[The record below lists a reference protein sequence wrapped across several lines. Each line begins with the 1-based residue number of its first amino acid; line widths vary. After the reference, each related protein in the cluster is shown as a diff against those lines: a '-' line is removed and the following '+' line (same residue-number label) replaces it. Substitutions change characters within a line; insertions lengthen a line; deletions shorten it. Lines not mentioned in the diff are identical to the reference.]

1 MAAKRC
7 GAGIPTCP
15 DGGCQD
21 VKTACFP
28 YVVFDRN
35 CNIHYNVLRNYDMR
49 RLPVKKIL
57 TLGALLVLFL
67 LLLVPAQAEIQGFV
81 KGQGYQYV
89 YFGEYPYE
97 KDGTVQPV
105 LWRVLSVRDSKA
117 LLLSEYIID
126 TDQVIFVTDQKTIEN
141 HSYRRIETFEES
153 DLFPK
158 LSSEYVDRL
167 LGDDPIR
174 NALAP
179 QANGAT
185 LFLLNDE
192 DYLNAD
198 YGFETSR
205 WAEWP
210 SRIKTHEAQGT
221 PYAIKQRGLYV
232 AHENDKSPYWVATVK
247 SPTDYK
253 LQIVGFNGH
262 LSYGAYTRVNIGLR
276 PAVCLDLTQVE
287 ISGGQGTKQSPYQL
301 RYIGSATASALPA
314 SSETVGELVPNPTE
328 TMPVQAAASD
338 GQTPA
343 DAASADP
350 TETPLYSDA
359 PDETIAPVNT
369 AVPLNESNFALLY
382 TLAPNPTA
390 PQATPAPVPTAEPS
404 PEPTAEAA
412 DQSTVT
418 VSFIGDCSIGDSEQ
432 YTTAKSSYH
441 TCLKNNG
448 FAWPFSLVKDYL
460 AADDLTVANLEV
472 VFTTRTRHTDKK
484 FNLKGD
490 PSFVQVLNEGSIEMV
505 NTVNNHCMD
514 FMDGGYTDS
523 LAVLDSAGIG
533 HFGTINPGLA
543 NPHDDLGLVD
553 VNGIL
558 FGFIGWSYPQE
569 YDLRNISNRILQLRS
584 QGAEVVV
591 VSLHWGRET
600 YMTPESWQST
610 FARNVIDAG
619 ADIVW
624 GHHPHVIQ
632 PIAVYRGKLIMF
644 STGNFTFGTM
654 SDVNP
659 ATGIFQVTFEKTAS
673 GPELKE
679 LKVIPCTTQKSPDFR
694 PKELTEQ
701 KDRMNVF
708 KYLTFKKAPYM
719 LENPPAS
726 FLETGIIQF
735 ENGQMVQ

>member
-1 MAAKRC
+1 MK
-7 GAGIPTCP
+7 
-15 DGGCQD
+15 
-21 VKTACFP
+21 KT
-28 YVVFDRN
+28 
-35 CNIHYNVLRNYDMR
+35 
-49 RLPVKKIL
+49 L
-57 TLGALLVLFL
+57 TLGALLALLL
-67 LLLVPAQAEIQGFV
+67 LLLVPAQAEIQGFA

-117 LLLSEYIID
+117 LLLTEYIID
-126 TDQVIFVTDQKTIEN
+126 TDQIIFVTDQKIIEN

-158 LSSEYVDRL
+158 LSTEYVDRL

-179 QANGAT
+179 QPNGAI

-192 DYLNAD
+192 DYLNTD

-210 SRIKTHEAQGT
+210 ARIKSHEAQGT
-221 PYAIKQRGLYV
+221 PYAIKQRRLYV
-232 AHENDKSPYWVATVK
+232 AHENDMSPYWVSTVK

-276 PAVCLDLTQVE
+276 LSAQLDLNQLE

-301 RYIGSATASALPA
+301 RYAGSAAVPSPA
-314 SSETVGELVPNPTE
+314 PAVTETVAELVPNPTE
-328 TMPVQAAASD
+328 TPSVQPAATVEPIIPTPVYVFTQVP
-338 GQTPA
+338 QP
-343 DAASADP
+343 
-350 TETPLYSDA
+350 
-359 PDETIAPVNT
+359 T
-369 AVPLNESNFALLY
+369 AVPAATAAPANGQSSALLY
-382 TLAPNPTA
+382 TLPPDPTA
-390 PQATPAPVPTAEPS
+390 PAASPTAVPVTEPS
-404 PEPTAEAA
+404 PEPTAQPAEKNTA
-412 DQSTVT
+412 T

-448 FAWPFSLVKDYL
+448 YAWPFSLVKDYL
-460 AADDLTVANLEV
+460 ANDDLTVANLEV

-523 LAVLDSAGIG
+523 LAVLDGAGIR

-543 NPHDDLGLVD
+543 NPHDDLALTE
-553 VNGIL
+553 VNGIM

-600 YMTPESWQST
+600 YMTPESWQTT

-632 PIAVYRGKLIMF
+632 PIAVYHGKLIMF

-659 ATGIFQVTFEKTAS
+659 ATGIFQVTFEKTAA

-726 FLETGIIQF
+726 FLETGVIQF

>member
-1 MAAKRC
+1 M
-7 GAGIPTCP
+7 
-15 DGGCQD
+15 
-21 VKTACFP
+21 
-28 YVVFDRN
+28 
-35 CNIHYNVLRNYDMR
+35 
-49 RLPVKKIL
+49 KKFL
-57 TLGALLVLFL
+57 TMGALLCLFL
-67 LLLVPAQAEIQGFV
+67 LLAPAQAEAMRGYV
-81 KGQGYQYV
+81 KGQGYEYV
-89 YFGEYPYE
+89 NFGEYPYE
-97 KDGTVQPV
+97 KDGTVRPV
-105 LWRVLSVRDSKA
+105 LWRVLDVQENRA
-117 LLLSEYIID
+117 LLLTEYLID
-126 TDQVIFVTDQKTIEN
+126 TDQIIFVTDNKVIED

-158 LSSEYVDRL
+158 LSTEYLDRL
-167 LGDDPIR
+167 LGDDPVR
-174 NALAP
+174 NALVP
-179 QANGAT
+179 QPNGAT

-192 DYLNAD
+192 DYVNIA
-198 YGFETSR
+198 YGFEKSR

-210 SRIKTHEAQGT
+210 ARIKSHEAQGT

-232 AHENDKSPYWVATVK
+232 AYQNEMSPYWVATVK

-276 PAVCLDLTQVE
+276 LAVRLDLSQLQV
-287 ISGGQGTKQSPYQL
+287 SGQGTKQSPYQVT
-301 RYIGSATASALPA
+301 YIGSAAAPA
-314 SSETVGELVPNPTE
+314 AQQPAPAAETVSAPAAQPIQPAVTSA
-328 TMPVQAAASD
+328 PVAQ
-338 GQTPA
+338 Q
-343 DAASADP
+343 
-350 TETPLYSDA
+350 PLYTLA
-359 PDETIAPVNT
+359 PESPATQAPG
-369 AVPLNESNFALLY
+369 SALLY

-390 PQATPAPVPTAEPS
+390 TAFVPDLAPTAVPLPTAEP
-404 PEPTAEAA
+404 TAQPVAKNA
-412 DQSTVT
+412 DAVT
-418 VSFIGDCSIGDSEQ
+418 VSFVGDCSIGDSEQ

-441 TCLKNNG
+441 VCLKNNG

-460 AADDLTVANLEV
+460 ANDDLTVANLEV
-472 VFTTRTRHTDKK
+472 VFTTRTRHADKK
-484 FNLKGD
+484 YNLKGD
-490 PSFVQVLNEGSIEMV
+490 PSFVQVLNEGSVEMV

-514 FMDGGYTDS
+514 FMNEGYVDS
-523 LAVLDSAGIG
+523 LAVLDSAGVS

-543 NPHDDLGLVD
+543 NAHDDLCVRD
-553 VNGIL
+553 VNGVL
-558 FGFIGWSYPQE
+558 FGFVGWSYPQE
-569 YDLRNISNRILQLRS
+569 YDLKNISNRILSLRS

-600 YMTPESWQST
+600 YMTPESWQYT

-632 PIAVYRGKLIMF
+632 PIAIYRGKPILF

-659 ATGIFQVTFEKTAS
+659 ATGIFQMTYEKTAN

-701 KDRMNVF
+701 KDRLQVF

-726 FLETGIIQF
+726 FLETGIIRF
-735 ENGQMVQ
+735 ENGQMVE

>member
-1 MAAKRC
+1 M
-7 GAGIPTCP
+7 
-15 DGGCQD
+15 
-21 VKTACFP
+21 
-28 YVVFDRN
+28 
-35 CNIHYNVLRNYDMR
+35 
-49 RLPVKKIL
+49 KKIL
-57 TLGALLVLFL
+57 TLGALLCLFL
-67 LLLVPAQAEIQGFV
+67 LLLFPAQAEIQGYV
-81 KGQGYQYV
+81 KGQGYNYV

-97 KDGTVQPV
+97 KDGTARPV
-105 LWRVLSVRDSKA
+105 LWRVLSVSDNRA
-117 LLLSEYIID
+117 LMLTEYIID
-126 TDQVIFVTDQKTIEN
+126 TDQVIFVTDKKTIED

-158 LSSEYVDRL
+158 LSTEYLDRL

-174 NALAP
+174 GALVP
-179 QANGAT
+179 EPNGAT

-192 DYLNAD
+192 DYVNVD
-198 YGFETSR
+198 YGFEKTR

-210 SRIKTHEAQGT
+210 DQIKSHQAEGT

-232 AHENDKSPYWVATVK
+232 AYQNDMSPYWVATVK

-276 PAVCLDLTQVE
+276 LAVRLDLNQIE
-287 ISGGQGTKQSPYQL
+287 ISGGQGAKQSPYEL
-301 RYIGSATASALPA
+301 KYTGSAAAQPDSAA
-314 SSETVGELVPNPTE
+314 VGALVPNPLEIEIEALSTAR
-328 TMPVQAAASD
+328 PI
-338 GQTPA
+338 PA
-343 DAASADP
+343 DLDLGDLAAFLTNPSSASQTNAPAADSSGAAP
-350 TETPLYSDA
+350 GGAQPAETA
-359 PDETIAPVNT
+359 APVNQ
-369 AVPLNESNFALLY
+369 SNPALLY
-382 TLAPNPTA
+382 TLAPDQPVQAAQPTA
-390 PQATPAPVPTAEPS
+390 APTAKPTAEPAPKS
-404 PEPTAEAA
+404 K
-412 DQSTVT
+412 DTVT
-418 VSFIGDCSIGDSEQ
+418 VSFVGDCSIGDSEQ

-441 TCLKNNG
+441 VCLKNNG
-448 FAWPFSLVKDYL
+448 FEWPFSLVKDYL
-460 AADDLTVANLEV
+460 ANDDLTVANLEV

-523 LAVLDSAGIG
+523 LAVLDGAGIK

-543 NPHDDLGLVD
+543 NPHDDLSVVD
-553 VNGIL
+553 VNGVK
-558 FGFIGWSYPQE
+558 FGFVGWSYPQE
-569 YDLRNISNRILQLRS
+569 YDLKNISNRILLLRN

-600 YMTPESWQST
+600 FMTPEAWQYT

-659 ATGIFQVTFEKTAS
+659 ATGIFQVTFEKSAA
-673 GPELKE
+673 GPEMKE

-694 PKELTEQ
+694 PKELTET
-701 KDRMNVF
+701 KDRMQVF

-719 LENPPAS
+719 LENPPES
-726 FLETGIIQF
+726 FLETGVIQF

>member
-1 MAAKRC
+1 M
-7 GAGIPTCP
+7 
-15 DGGCQD
+15 
-21 VKTACFP
+21 
-28 YVVFDRN
+28 
-35 CNIHYNVLRNYDMR
+35 LRNHVLR
-49 RLPVKKIL
+49 RLPVKKFL
-57 TLGALLVLFL
+57 TTGALLCLLL
-67 LLLVPAQAEIQGFV
+67 LLLVPAQAEIQGYA
-81 KGQGYQYV
+81 KGQGYNYV
-89 YFGEYPYE
+89 YFGEYPYD
-97 KDGTVQPV
+97 KDGAVQPV
-105 LWRVLSVRDSKA
+105 LWRVLSVQDNRA
-117 LLLSEYIID
+117 LMLTEYIID
-126 TDQVIFVTDQKTIEN
+126 TDQVIFVTDKKVIED
-141 HSYRRIETFEES
+141 HSYRRIEKFEES

-158 LSSEYVDRL
+158 LSTEYVDRL

-174 NALAP
+174 NALVP
-179 QANGAT
+179 EPNGAI
-185 LFLLNDE
+185 LFLLTDE
-192 DYLNAD
+192 DYVNVD
-198 YGFETSR
+198 YGFEKSR

-210 SRIKTHEAQGT
+210 ARIKSHEAQGT

-232 AHENDKSPYWVATVK
+232 AYQNDMSPYWVAAVK

-276 PAVCLDLTQVE
+276 LSVRLDLNQIA
-287 ISGGQGTKQSPYQL
+287 ISGGEGTRQSPYQL
-301 RYIGSATASALPA
+301 AYTGSAPAASAEAFTPA
-314 SSETVGELVPNPTE
+314 LVPNPTE
-328 TMPVQAAASD
+328 MEAYPLPSPEPVY
-338 GQTPA
+338 QTN
-343 DAASADP
+343 
-350 TETPLYSDA
+350 TP
-359 PDETIAPVNT
+359 APVNQT
-369 AVPLNESNFALLY
+369 GSALLY

-390 PQATPAPVPTAEPS
+390 QSIVPAPTEAPAPTEEPVAQAAPAEKN
-404 PEPTAEAA
+404 
-412 DQSTVT
+412 TVT

-441 TCLKNNG
+441 VCLRNNG

-523 LAVLDSAGIG
+523 LAVLEGAGIK

-543 NPHDDLGLVD
+543 NPHDDVTVVD
-553 VNGIL
+553 VDGVK
-558 FGFIGWSYPQE
+558 FGFVGWSYPQE
-569 YDLRNISNRILQLRS
+569 YDLKNISNRILQLKNL
-584 QGAEVVV
+584 GAEVIV

-600 YMTPESWQST
+600 YMTPEAWQNT

-632 PIAVYRGKLIMF
+632 PIGIYRGKPIMF

-673 GPELKE
+673 GPEMKE

-701 KDRMNVF
+701 KDRLAVF
-708 KYLTFKKAPYM
+708 KYLTFKKPPYM
-719 LENPPAS
+719 IENPPAS